1 MAGYGE
7 SPFGPAAAVLR
18 RTQAKAA
25 SVRQALSTDPG
36 FLSQARAGLD
46 AAAAAPVPAETPG
59 DHSLREPLRDQL
71 LDLFLSLDFPGFFKE
86 EVSDS
91 IPDLRRDLDSRPD
104 PRTWVQYRL
113 AQHRPS
119 DPRVRRRWERELL
132 LAPSRGSCWKLCNNF
147 RRKFPLEIK
156 ESWS

>member
-7 SPFGPAAAVLR
+7 SPFGPAASVLR

-25 SVRQALSTDPG
+25 SVRQALSSDPG

-59 DHSLREPLRDQL
+59 IGLSPGTVPGTSPGPLPV
-71 LDLFLSLDFPGFFKE
+71 PGFSGILQGGSFGFN
-86 EVSDS
+86 SGS
-91 IPDLRRDLDSRPD
+91 PDLDSRPD

-113 AQHRPS
+113 AQHLPS

-132 LAPSRGSCWKLCNNF
+132 LTPSRGSCWKLCKIF
-147 RRKFPLEIK
+147 RRKFLKETN